1 MCLAV
6 DLEEPVRNRLE
17 IFKIY
22 HVLSESQKINI
33 RESKSS
39 VLSPNIILNLLTTHL
54 AYHVMK
60 NVFGF
65 TDDSVIRY

>member
-6 DLEEPVRNRLE
+6 DLEEPVRNHLE
-17 IFKIY
+17 IFQIY
-22 HVLSESQKINI
+22 HVLSESQKNNI
-33 RESKSS
+33 RESKS
-39 VLSPNIILNLLTTHL
+39 SPNIILNLLTTHL
-54 AYHVMK
+54 AHHVMK